1 MGIGYFNGLLFRI
14 DFVDS
19 NLFQGVVDGW
29 WGYQDHVLDNISV
42 LGNYIRRWY
51 PGLNNRQ
58 RHQPHH
64 VSPDINDRRCW
75 HMGMLK

>member
-1 MGIGYFNGLLFRI
+1 MGIGYFNGLLFRV

-29 WGYQDHVLDNISV
+29 WGNQDNLLDNISL
-42 LGNYIRRWY
+42 LGYHIRRRH
-51 PGLNNRQ
+51 PRLNNSQ

-64 VSPDINDRRCW
+64 VSPNINDRRRRY
-75 HMGMLK
+75 MGMFK